1 MQFDELVLSLISN
14 QWLQLNDYIM
24 NNSSLE
30 ITDNQYCIKLSKDTF
45 DLSLVRQLIKRIQAE
60 ELFFTRKAALDEDL
74 ISRSTDSYAE
84 NFDRLEDK

>member
-1 MQFDELVLSLISN
+1 
-14 QWLQLNDYIM
+14 M

-60 ELFFTRKAALDEDL
+60 ELFFSRKAALDEDL
-74 ISRSTDSYAE
+74 VSRGNDSCIE

>member
-1 MQFDELVLSLISN
+1 M
-14 QWLQLNDYIM
+14 
-24 NNSSLE
+24 NSSTLE

-60 ELFFTRKAALDEDL
+60 ELFFSRQAALDEDL
-74 ISRSTDSYAE
+74 VTRGNDSDVE

>member
-1 MQFDELVLSLISN
+1 
-14 QWLQLNDYIM
+14 M

-74 ISRSTDSYAE
+74 ISRSNDSYAE